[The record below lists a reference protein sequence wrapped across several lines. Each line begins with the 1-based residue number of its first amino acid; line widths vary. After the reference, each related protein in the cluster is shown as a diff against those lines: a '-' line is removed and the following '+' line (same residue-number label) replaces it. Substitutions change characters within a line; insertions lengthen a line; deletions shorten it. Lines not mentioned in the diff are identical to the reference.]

1 MMSWLESIQ
10 ICLFKFSFGT
20 TDNSSFLCAAFSF
33 LHDLIFEM
41 AFKMTAPHAA
51 SFSRILLA
59 PFALLYLIDFPN
71 KVWVL
76 FAVVALA
83 ALSDFLDGYLA
94 RKLNSVS
101 ELGASIDFTAD
112 KIFINT
118 FLCVFTIAGDLPIW
132 MLLVILNRD
141 FWVMGMRIFAAAEGM
156 VIPAGKFGKWKTF
169 LIFSGIVGILI
180 KPAIG
185 YYLMVLGV
193 VLSLISMILYTASFM
208 EVVRESKKKY

>member
-1 MMSWLESIQ
+1 
-10 ICLFKFSFGT
+10 
-20 TDNSSFLCAAFSF
+20 
-33 LHDLIFEM
+33 M

-59 PFALLYLIDFPN
+59 PFSLLYLIDFPN

-180 KPAIG
+180 EPTIG